1 MKNFK
6 IKYWILLIGSTLIS
20 VGCNN
25 SGVGC
30 FDKAGESKSV
40 TIDVAEFT
48 SIDVSSNIDV
58 QLLATGS
65 DRVELTTGKNLISGI
80 NFKVVE
86 GVLKIEN
93 LNTCFWSIGYTH
105 PLVKIRSIDLE
116 KVVQHGYGNVFS
128 KDTLVINSLS
138 LQIEDASGSFNLLL
152 EANAIDVVSNSLGSI
167 TLKGKSGRLGV
178 GHYYSDGI
186 LYAKELKVGLCFI
199 QHYGSNRME
208 LNVENELTGL
218 MENLGKVYLFG
229 QNPTKIEVEITGQ
242 GEIVKMF

>member
-6 IKYWILLIGSTLIS
+6 IKYWILLIGTTSVS

-25 SGVGC
+25 SGAGC
-30 FDKAGESKSV
+30 FDKAGESKTV
-40 TIDVAEFT
+40 TIDVAAFT
-48 SIDVSSNIDV
+48 TIDVSSNIDV
-58 QLLATGS
+58 ELLATGA
-65 DRVELTTGKNLISGI
+65 DRVELTTGENLISGI
-80 NFKVVE
+80 NFKVEE

-128 KDTLVINSLS
+128 KDTLVVNRLS

-167 TLKGKSGRLGV
+167 TLKGKTGRLAV

-186 LYAKELKVGLCFI
+186 LYANELKTGSCFV
-199 QHYGSNRME
+199 QHHGSNRME
-208 LNVENELTGL
+208 LNVEDELVGRMTS
-218 MENLGKVYLFG
+218 LGNVYLFG
-229 QNPTKIEVEITGQ
+229 QNPTKVDVEITGQ